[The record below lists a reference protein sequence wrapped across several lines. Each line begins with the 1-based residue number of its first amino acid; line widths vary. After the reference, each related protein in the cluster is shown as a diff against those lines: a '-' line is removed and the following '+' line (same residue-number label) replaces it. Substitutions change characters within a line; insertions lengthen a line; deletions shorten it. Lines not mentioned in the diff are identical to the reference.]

1 MFKKRKLLSGLL
13 SLALTAS
20 SFVFSPTN
28 VQAVDL
34 ALKTQTI
41 TFPASTTQS
50 RSTVINIPK
59 LISVKSITTS
69 TGSVN
74 YSVSGENVS
83 ITADNGAQTGTQW
96 NPTKFSKVGTATL
109 TSMSNNLSS
118 TYAYN
123 DGTYTGTINGLGVT
137 TSSVQ
142 TGGSYT
148 PPDTQWVS
156 ALSSSYSTS
165 AAVPS
170 TYNYNTNGY
179 VGTLTG
185 QGITQTL
192 VSGST
197 GPSDTISVTYNTPT
211 LYCTN
216 YFVSDLM
223 GLPAYSTYYYNVD
236 GYVGTLPVTGY
247 NQWQFNNYYNGYYY
261 QIAGYLK
268 YAGNVTRPAFDT
280 RVWSYTQSYQ
290 GNATKPAVDTRTY
303 ATQWAQNYSGTVYAG
318 ANEPTY
324 NYTLTLSYYDDTMA
338 LTVDP
343 SALGVNTATA
353 TDFSGL
359 ATASPTQTV
368 AFDPSTAS
376 NKTIKLGGKYLYATQ
391 SKTTTLGNTITTPI
405 YANLY
410 TTSRDGYGYAD
421 WKPVNPDGTLSED
434 IYYNQQG
441 IYQTKVK
448 FKNFTTESAPL
459 EKDFMIDWTKP
470 VVDAKSKIPGQ
481 TAVTG
486 STYTISLSATDDV
499 SPYLLYSTDGTN
511 WYVLQSGYNDITF
524 TNIARSATGT
534 VNNLT
539 VKVSDLCGNVTVN
552 TFTVWG
558 IQ

>member
-1 MFKKRKLLSGLL
+1 MFMKRKLLSGLL
-13 SLALTAS
+13 SLALTVS
-20 SFVFSPTN
+20 SFVFSPIN
-28 VQAVDL
+28 VKAVDL

-148 PPDTQWVS
+148 PPDTQTVTG
-156 ALSSSYSTS
+156 SYTTS
-165 AAVPS
+165 PGQTIPS
-170 TYNYNTNGY
+170 TYAYNSGGY
-179 VGTLTG
+179 VGTLGTNGGAVYISGSAYDSKWVSFYDGYPYNTSGYGVGWYDGSNWHMIYNYAGYSGQVNMTG
-185 QGITQTL
+185 SRSGNYFEFAGTVVRPNTL
-192 VSGST
+192 VYRQDYIGS
-197 GPSDTISVTYNTPT
+197 
-211 LYCTN
+211 
-216 YFVSDLM
+216 
-223 GLPAYSTYYYNVD
+223 
-236 GYVGTLPVTGY
+236 
-247 NQWQFNNYYNGYYY
+247 
-261 QIAGYLK
+261 
-268 YAGNVTRPAFDT
+268 
-280 RVWSYTQSYQ
+280 
-290 GNATKPAVDTRTY
+290 ATKPAVDTRTY

-318 ANEPTY
+318 ANDPTY
-324 NYTLTLSYYDDTMA
+324 SYTLTLSYYDDTMN

-343 SALGVNTATA
+343 SALGVNTSTA

-359 ATASPTQTV
+359 ATASPTQAI
-368 AFDPSTAS
+368 AFNPSTAS
-376 NKTIKLGGKYLYATQ
+376 NKTINLNGKYLYATQ
-391 SKTTTLGNTITTPI
+391 SKTTKLGNTITTPI

-410 TTSRDGYGYAD
+410 STSRDGYGYAD
-421 WKPVNPDGTLSED
+421 WKPVNADGTLSED

-486 STYTISLSATDDV
+486 NTYTISLSATDDV